1 MIVVDTS
8 VWIDHLNDR
17 PTGPVTLFRTYLG
30 RQPILVGDLIMCEIL
45 QGLRNEAEAL
55 RVEAMLRGF
64 EVVPMLDP
72 DLAVRAAANYRR
84 LRDRGITLRKTIDLI
99 VGTFC
104 IEKDHALLHNDRDYD
119 PMAQHLG
126 LRVL

>member
-1 MIVVDTS
+1 
-8 VWIDHLNDR
+8 
-17 PTGPVTLFRTYLG
+17 
-30 RQPILVGDLIMCEIL
+30 
-45 QGLRNEAEAL
+45 
-55 RVEAMLRGF
+55 MLRGF

-72 DLAVRAAANYRR
+72 DLAVRAAANYRH
-84 LRDRGITLRKTIDLI
+84 LRDRGITLRKTVDLI